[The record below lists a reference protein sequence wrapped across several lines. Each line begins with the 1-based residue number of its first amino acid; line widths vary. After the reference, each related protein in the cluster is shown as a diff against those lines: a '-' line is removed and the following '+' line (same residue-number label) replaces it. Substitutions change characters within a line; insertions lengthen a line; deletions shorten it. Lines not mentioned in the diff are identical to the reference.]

1 MPDTQIKRTI
11 IGQLTLG
18 SDLLDSLTEFVQ
30 KEEIR
35 LGRIQGIGATTH
47 ANVAYYDQNT
57 KTYNPLEFDGG
68 MEILS
73 LTGNVSMR
81 DGKPFVHAHILLGD
95 AQGKVFGGHL
105 LKGTTLFACEV
116 TIDELEGDDLIR
128 DRDNRTGLF
137 LWNSGNLLK
146 SQKS

>member
-81 DGKPFVHAHILLGD
+81 DGKPG
-95 AQGKVFGGHL
+95 
-105 LKGTTLFACEV
+105 
-116 TIDELEGDDLIR
+116 
-128 DRDNRTGLF
+128 
-137 LWNSGNLLK
+137 
-146 SQKS
+146 